1 MRKSR
6 AVVVGA
12 VLLAFG
18 AALLTPVV
26 ANAATQRPVAA
37 HRVKAAPTAAEL
49 LAKVTTCKQI
59 SNGRYKPTGDAPADI
74 PVCDKTGAVFWK
86 ADMDIDCDGI
96 RTTQCNENT
105 DCCFQPDTAFHT
117 SADAPLN
124 AAQLPYVVVP
134 SPSSI
139 WNFQNFGIAG
149 GGVVAVIY
157 NNQVTYA
164 VVGD

>member
-1 MRKSR
+1 MPLLMIGAIMRKSR
-6 AVVVGA
+6 ALVVGA

-59 SNGRYKPTGDAPADI
+59 SNGRDKTDGETSADI
-74 PVCDKTGAVFWK
+74 AVCDKTGAVYWK

-105 DCCFQPDTAFHT
+105 DCCFQPDTAFHA
-117 SADAPLN
+117 SKDKPLN
-124 AAQLPYVVVP
+124 AAKLPFVLV
-134 SPSSI
+134 SS
-139 WNFQNFGIAG
+139 
-149 GGVVAVIY
+149 
-157 NNQVTYA
+157 
-164 VVGD
+164 